1 MTRQHEIASL
11 AHRAHAAAKA
21 GDREAA
27 WRDWST
33 VRVLAHDALMTL
45 RQGRPTEVTERQ
57 RLGAALIEAGDLY
70 GAEEWTAAGRRLC
83 AE

>member
-1 MTRQHEIASL
+1 MTRQHEIARL
-11 AHRAHAAAKA
+11 AQQAHTAAKA
-21 GDREAA
+21 GDRATA
-27 WRDWST
+27 WRDWAE
-33 VRVLAHDALMTL
+33 VRALAHDALMAL
-45 RQGRPTEVTERQ
+45 KRGHPTDAYERR